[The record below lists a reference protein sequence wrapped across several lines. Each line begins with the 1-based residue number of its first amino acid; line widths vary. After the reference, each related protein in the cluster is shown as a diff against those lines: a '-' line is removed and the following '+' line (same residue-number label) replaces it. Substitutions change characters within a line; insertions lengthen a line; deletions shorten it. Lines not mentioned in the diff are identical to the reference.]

1 MPGFVKLVCIY
12 TDLEVV
18 EEAAAH
24 PYLEVVV
31 KGDWCSVVGFL
42 NERKEFEY

>member
-24 PYLEVVV
+24 PYLEVV
-31 KGDWCSVVGFL
+31 GFL
-42 NERKEFEY
+42 NERKEFDY